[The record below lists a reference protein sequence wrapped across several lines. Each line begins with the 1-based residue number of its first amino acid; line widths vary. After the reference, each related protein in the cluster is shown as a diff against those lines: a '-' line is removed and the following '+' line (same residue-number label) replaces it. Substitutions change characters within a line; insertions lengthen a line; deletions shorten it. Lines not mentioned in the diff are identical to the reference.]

1 MGEHKGQ
8 RYRCPVGGRIEKK
21 NGLDQ
26 RLSVRKSRK
35 SKLAR
40 GTERAEEA
48 QGSRRRM
55 RKQGRLWE
63 TEAAEAKGA

>member
-1 MGEHKGQ
+1 MSGWRKN
-8 RYRCPVGGRIEKK
+8 RKK

>member
-1 MGEHKGQ
+1 MGVHKDQ
-8 RYRCPVGGRIEKK
+8 RYRCLVGGRIEKK

-48 QGSRRRM
+48 QGSRRKM